1 MLIITKIIQ
10 SNFFY
15 CNVATLIKEANL
27 KDDILIVLSSWNWP
41 KNNIMQKKIAKPFDL
56 EKKNLLIIP

>member
-1 MLIITKIIQ
+1 MLIITKIMQ

-41 KNNIMQKKIAKPFDL
+41 KNNIMQKIAKPSDL